1 MKRPLLILGG
11 LVFLVLL
18 SGFRYSFKPF
28 EGDITYSIT
37 YVELPEESRAFE
49 DMLANELFMT
59 LGKSNTKVQQEL
71 MGGSQV
77 IVANNA
83 DKTGEMMMEM
93 MGMKIHV
100 HLSKEELEAENNQSE
115 KPVITEFKEYKK
127 ILGYKC
133 QKAVLKTS
141 TQTIELWYTDKI
153 EAQHT
158 DFKDIKGFPLEYL
171 TTQGDMKVKM
181 TATKVES
188 RNVED
193 SEFNVPDGFTTYT
206 MEELSKMMGGN

>member
-1 MKRPLLILGG
+1 MKRALLISAG
-11 LVFLVLL
+11 LVFLVILT
-18 SGFRYSFKPF
+18 GFRYSFKPF

-37 YVELPEESRAFE
+37 YVELPEESRDFE

-59 LGKSNTKVQQEL
+59 LSKTNIKVKQEL

-77 IVANNA
+77 IVTNDAN
-83 DKTGEMMMEM
+83 KTSEMMMEM

-100 HLSKEELEAENNQSE
+100 HLTKEEMEAESNQLE
-115 KPVITEFKEYKK
+115 KPVITEFKEYKN

-133 QKAVLKTS
+133 KKAVLKTS
-141 TQTIELWYTDKI
+141 ERTIEVWYTDKI

-158 DFKDIKGFPLEYL
+158 DFKNIKGFPLEYL
-171 TTQGDMKVKM
+171 TTQEGMKVKM

-188 RNVED
+188 RKVED
-193 SEFNVPDGFTTYT
+193 SEFNVPDGYTTYT